1 MANSKYDSLF
11 YGIFFF
17 IQGVI
22 ITFIVMLSVF
32 NYKFVPVMQ
41 KKDHEIE
48 LLMERLMGGNKS
60 KEHSHSGNSNNRKI
74 YEVKPG
80 VVITIW

>member
-48 LLMERLMGGNKS
+48 LLMERLMGGTKN

-80 VVITIW
+80 VVITI

>member
-1 MANSKYDSLF
+1 MTNSKYDSLF

-32 NYKFVPVMQ
+32 NYKFVPIVQ

-48 LLMERLMGGNKS
+48 VLMERLIGGNKS
-60 KEHSHSGNSNNRKI
+60 KEHSYSGNRNNERI
-74 YEVKPG
+74 YEVKTNK
-80 VVITIW
+80 TINI

>member
-48 LLMERLMGGNKS
+48 LLMERLM
-60 KEHSHSGNSNNRKI
+60 SGIRVKI
-74 YEVKPG
+74 TLILEIE
-80 VVITIW
+80 ITKYNQTKLSLFN